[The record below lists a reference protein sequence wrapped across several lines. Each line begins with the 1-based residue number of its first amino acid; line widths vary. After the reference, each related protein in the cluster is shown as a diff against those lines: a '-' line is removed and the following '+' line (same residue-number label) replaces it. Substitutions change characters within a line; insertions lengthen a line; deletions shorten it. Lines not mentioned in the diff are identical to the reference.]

1 LPEALIGAGILV
13 SNENARGWN
22 DQPRAVGRVI
32 EASEVQ
38 RPSGS
43 MIPTSFVHASRT
55 VARAAVTQARICQD
69 GNRMN
74 CIAGIDVSKDHLD
87 VAFDPDGPVRRF
99 ASDPPGRHQ
108 LVQALKE
115 MRVDRVVLEA
125 TGGYERSIVIDV
137 AAAGFEVVRV
147 NPRQV
152 RNFARATGCLA
163 KSDPIDAKIICHFG
177 HALKPPAR
185 EAPDSELIAIRELL
199 ARRGQVIEM
208 QSGEK
213 TRRQQVLDSDVR
225 SSIERTLSFLKDEL
239 ARLDQELDERVSQRA
254 DWSDRA
260 RVLQEES
267 GVGPIVARSLLIDLP
282 ELGRVTRQQI
292 AALAGVAPMNCDT
305 GKKKGVRKICGGRSS
320 VRRMLYMAALVASR
334 HHPKIRAHYLHLQ
347 AMGKCKKVA
356 LVACM
361 RKLLVILNAK
371 LRDFFETQVSSPAG
385 SIAAASS

>member
-1 LPEALIGAGILV
+1 
-13 SNENARGWN
+13 
-22 DQPRAVGRVI
+22 
-32 EASEVQ
+32 
-38 RPSGS
+38 
-43 MIPTSFVHASRT
+43 M
-55 VARAAVTQARICQD
+55 
-69 GNRMN
+69 
-74 CIAGIDVSKDHLD
+74 
-87 VAFDPDGPVRRF
+87 
-99 ASDPPGRHQ
+99 
-108 LVQALKE
+108 
-115 MRVDRVVLEA
+115 
-125 TGGYERSIVIDV
+125 
-137 AAAGFEVVRV
+137 
-147 NPRQV
+147 
-152 RNFARATGCLA
+152 
-163 KSDPIDAKIICHFG
+163 
-177 HALKPPAR
+177 
-185 EAPDSELIAIRELL
+185 
-199 ARRGQVIEM
+199 
-208 QSGEK
+208 
-213 TRRQQVLDSDVR
+213 
-225 SSIERTLSFLKDEL
+225 
-239 ARLDQELDERVSQRA
+239 SQRA